1 MAKRAAVRRATR
13 RGPAGIPAAADA
25 RPASRPVAAD
35 ARPAGADARLDADRA
50 LPGTRA
56 DWVDRRLRA
65 AILSGE
71 LPPGQKLVAGPL
83 AARLAVSATPLREA
97 IQRLAATGLVEIAPQ
112 RGARVAAVSARDA
125 EEIYE
130 LRALLDPLAL
140 RDSIAHGD
148 AEHHAAIE
156 AAFARMLAGERDGTD
171 VVEALDR
178 HAAFHAT
185 LLERCRSRWLKRIT
199 ALLADHSQ
207 RYAFLALGAADG
219 RGHHD
224 AVAEHRALRD
234 AAVAGRAARAAD
246 LLRDHLQ
253 RTLHAIRTLA
263 SDAGGDAARD
273 RAARSRGAA
282 AARLTRPRRV

>member
-1 MAKRAAVRRATR
+1 MAKRAAVRRTTGRTATR
-13 RGPAGIPAAADA
+13 AATAGA
-25 RPASRPVAAD
+25 PVARRAVD
-35 ARPAGADARLDADRA
+35 GTPRLGGDPA
-50 LPGTRA
+50 LPATRA

-97 IQRLAATGLVEIAPQ
+97 IQRLAATGLVEVAPQ
-112 RGARVAAVSARDA
+112 RGARVAAASARDA

-148 AEHHAAIE
+148 AEHRAAIE
-156 AAFARMLAGERDGTD
+156 TAFTRMLASERDGAD
-171 VVEALDR
+171 VVESLDR

-207 RYAFLALGAADG
+207 RYAFLALGAPDG

-234 AAVAGRAARAAD
+234 AAAAGRAARAAA
-246 LLRDHLQ
+246 LLEKHLQ
-253 RTLHAIRTLA
+253 RTLHAIRAL
-263 SDAGGDAARD
+263 
-273 RAARSRGAA
+273 
-282 AARLTRPRRV
+282 PV

>member
-1 MAKRAAVRRATR
+1 MAKRTAVRRTTAGPRNRARSAATGSASAPR
-13 RGPAGIPAAADA
+13 ASAAA
-25 RPASRPVAAD
+25 P
-35 ARPAGADARLDADRA
+35 RLDGDTA
-50 LPGTRA
+50 LPATRA

-65 AILSGE
+65 AILSGD

-112 RGARVAAVSARDA
+112 RGARVAAASARDA

-148 AEHHAAIE
+148 AEHRAAIE
-156 AAFARMLAGERDGTD
+156 TAFARMLASERDGAD
-171 VVEALDR
+171 VVESLDR

-224 AVAEHRALRD
+224 ALAEHRALRD
-234 AAVAGRAARAAD
+234 AAVAGRAARAAE
-246 LLRDHLQ
+246 LLEKHLQ
-253 RTLHAIRTLA
+253 RTLHAIRALA
-263 SDAGGDAARD
+263 AGAPDAAAPAS
-273 RAARSRGAA
+273 AAD
-282 AARLTRPRRV
+282 RLTRRRRA

>member
-1 MAKRAAVRRATR
+1 MAKRTALQRRTT
-13 RGPAGIPAAADA
+13 GA
-25 RPASRPVAAD
+25 RPRSRGGTATPAPSATQRAAGTVPSLDGD
-35 ARPAGADARLDADRA
+35 AVLPA
-50 LPGTRA
+50 TRA

-112 RGARVAAVSARDA
+112 RGARVAAASARDA

-148 AEHHAAIE
+148 SEHRAAIE
-156 AAFARMLAGERDGTD
+156 GAFARMLASARDGAD
-171 VVEALDR
+171 VVESLDR

-207 RYAFLALGAADG
+207 RYAFLALGAAEG

-224 AVAEHRALRD
+224 AVAEHRALRN
-234 AAVAGRAARAAD
+234 AAVAGRAARAAE
-246 LLRDHLQ
+246 LLEKHLQ
-253 RTLHAIRTLA
+253 RTLHAIRALA
-263 SDAGGDAARD
+263 AGAPDAAAPAS
-273 RAARSRGAA
+273 AAD
-282 AARLTRPRRV
+282 RLTRRRRA